1 VNPRGRRSTGVL
13 AGSPVLV
20 GAVTVLVT
28 IVAVFLAYNA
38 NEGLP
43 FVPAY
48 SLTAEVPNSAGLV
61 RGNEV
66 RVGGARAGVVSG
78 ISATPH
84 EDGSVTAKLELS
96 LEPELEPLPVDS
108 TIRIR
113 PRSALGLKY
122 VEITAGRSSR
132 GFPEDATIPV
142 ERAGGRGV
150 DIDDFFNTFDDP
162 TRVGARANME
172 TFGTAFAGRGEA
184 LNRTFADLPSLLRE
198 LEPAMRN
205 LAAPRTRFDE
215 LFPALEQAAGEAAP
229 VAAAQAALF
238 TSLDTTFE
246 AWESVSGPLQEA
258 ISGGPPALDTAIRE
272 LPAQR
277 PFLRESEELFRRFRP
292 AFASLSAAAPDLAAA
307 FRSGEPALR
316 RSPPLNRRLTRTIE
330 TLRRFGD
337 DERVPAGLGRLAR
350 TAGLMRPLVEFV
362 APAQT
367 TCNYLALL
375 FRNGASLLTEG
386 DAVGTMLRFYPLA
399 LPVPPGSEAGPA
411 GAPANGPAPA
421 PNAPLRLRSVTDDS
435 FLHSNPYPN
444 TAAPGQD
451 RECEAGNEEYSR
463 NRLRNRQA
471 IGNLPG
477 SQGTFSVH
485 TRRRAR

>member
-1 VNPRGRRSTGVL
+1 VNPRGRRS
-13 AGSPVLV
+13 AGMLSSSPVLV
-20 GAVTVLVT
+20 GSVTVLVT

-48 SLTAEVPNSAGLV
+48 SLTAEVPNAAGLV

-66 RVGGARAGVVSG
+66 RVGGTRAGVVSG
-78 ISATPH
+78 ISAETH
-84 EDGSVTAKLELS
+84 RDGSVTAKLQLELD
-96 LEPELEPLPVDS
+96 PDLEPLPVDS

-132 GFPEDATIPV
+132 GYPADATIPV
-142 ERAGGRGV
+142 ERAGARGV

-162 TRVGARANME
+162 TRAGARSNLL
-172 TFGTAFAGRGEA
+172 TFGAAFAGRGES
-184 LNRTFADLPSLLRE
+184 LNRTFAGLDPLLRE

-205 LAAPRTRFDE
+205 IASPRTRFDRF
-215 LFPALEQAAGEAAP
+215 FPALEQAAAEVAP
-229 VAAAQAALF
+229 VAAVQASMF
-238 TSLDTTFE
+238 VSLDTTFR
-246 AWESVSGPLQEA
+246 AWESVSRPLQET

-277 PFLRESEELFRRFRP
+277 PFLSESEELFRRFRP

-316 RSPPLNRRLTRTIE
+316 RSPPFNRRLTRTLE
-330 TLRRFGD
+330 TLQRFAD
-337 DERVPAGLGRLAR
+337 DDRVPSGLARLAR
-350 TAGLMRPLVEFV
+350 TAGLLKPLVQYV

-375 FRNGASLLTEG
+375 FRNGASALTEG
-386 DAVGTMLRFYPLA
+386 DSVGTMLRFYPLA

-411 GAPANGPAPA
+411 ATPANGPAPA
-421 PNAPLRLRSVTDDS
+421 KGTPLREVSVTDDS
-435 FLHSNPYPN
+435 FLHANPYPN
-444 TAAPGQD
+444 TAAPGQE
-451 RECEAGNEEYSR
+451 RECEAGNENYRRSG
-463 NRLRNRQA
+463 LHNRQA

-477 SQGTFSVH
+477 SQGTSSSP
-485 TRRRAR
+485 TRRKLR